1 MLKFRREFGEARL
14 YSPPDFKLE
23 TQIVEYR
30 FDPLTGVRSRIN
42 VKRALRPIQ
51 VEAGIDMAEFI
62 ERTRANCPFCPENI
76 ERSTPL
82 FTEDVWRNGRI
93 RNGCYVFPN
102 RYPFAEYHAVATITS
117 KHFLEL
123 DEFTPEMIAENM
135 LACIRYA
142 SIVNERHLDV
152 KYPLWLW
159 NHLPSAAASI
169 IHPHTQIIVDRKP
182 TIQQK
187 LLLDR
192 SRRYFNRTGRCYW
205 TDLIEAERDGDRW
218 IGEGK
223 YVAVIACFA
232 PQANREVQI
241 IFKDAC
247 SLPDIGRNEVG
258 ELAYFLSLILRFYRM
273 NGVNSF
279 NVSTFSAGIG
289 ESLKYYRLNV
299 KIASRPYFRP
309 YYTAY
314 GGVLEI
320 WHGECVSEI
329 LPEDI
334 AHNLRKYLANPTSQT
349 PTHTLKPNSSQ
360 SSINPRIAPN
370 I

>member
-1 MLKFRREFGEARL
+1 MVEFRREFGEARL
-14 YSPPDFKLE
+14 YAPPDFRLE
-23 TQIVEYR
+23 TQTVEYR
-30 FDPLTGVRSRIN
+30 FDPLTGIRSRIN

-51 VEAGIDMAEFI
+51 MEVDADVAGFI
-62 ERTRANCPFCPENI
+62 EKTRANCPFCPENI
-76 ERSTPL
+76 ERNTPL
-82 FTEDVWRNGRI
+82 FLEDVWRGGRI
-93 RNGCYVFPN
+93 KNECYVFPN
-102 RYPFAEYHAVATITS
+102 RYPFAEHHAVATITS
-117 KHFLEL
+117 KHFLDL

-135 LACIRYA
+135 LACIRYVI
-142 SIVNERHLDV
+142 IVNEKYSEA

-192 SRRYFNRTGRCYW
+192 SRRYFSRTGKCYW
-205 TDLIEAERDGDRW
+205 TDLIEAEKDGDRW

-223 YVAVIACFA
+223 YIAVIASFA
-232 PQANREVQI
+232 PQANREIQL
-241 IFKDAC
+241 IFKDAF
-247 SLPDIGRNEVG
+247 SLSDIGRREVG
-258 ELAYFLSLILRFYRM
+258 ELADFLSLILRFYRI

-279 NVSTFSAGIG
+279 NISTFSAGIG
-289 ESLKYYRLNV
+289 ENPKYYRLNV
-299 KIASRPYFRP
+299 RIASRPYFRP

-320 WHGECVSEI
+320 WHGECVSET

-334 AHNLRKYLANPTSQT
+334 ARKLKKYLKIKT
-349 PTHTLKPNSSQ
+349 
-360 SSINPRIAPN
+360 
-370 I
+370 

>member
-1 MLKFRREFGEARL
+1 MVKFRREFGEARL
-14 YSPPDFKLE
+14 YAPPDFRLE
-23 TQIVEYR
+23 TQTVEYR
-30 FDPLTGVRSRIN
+30 FDPLTGIRSRIN
-42 VKRALRPIQ
+42 VKRALRPMQ
-51 VEAGIDMAEFI
+51 VEIDADIIEFI
-62 ERTRANCPFCPENI
+62 EKTRANCPFCPENI
-76 ERSTPL
+76 ERNTPIFL
-82 FTEDVWRNGRI
+82 EDVWRDGRI
-93 RNGCYVFPN
+93 KNGCYVFPN
-102 RYPFAEYHAVATITS
+102 RYPFAEHHAVATITS

-135 LACIRYA
+135 LACIRYT
-142 SIVNERHLDV
+142 IMVNEKYGEV

-192 SRRYFNRTGRCYW
+192 SRRYFSRTGKCYW
-205 TDLIEAERDGDRW
+205 TDLIEAEREGDRW
-218 IGEGK
+218 IWEGK
-223 YVAVIACFA
+223 YIAVIASFA
-232 PQANREVQI
+232 PQANREIQL

-247 SLPDIGRNEVG
+247 SLSDIGKKEVE
-258 ELAYFLSLILRFYRM
+258 ELADFLSLILRFYRI

-279 NVSTFSAGIG
+279 NASTFSAGIG
-289 ESLKYYRLNV
+289 ENPKYYRLNV
-299 KIASRPYFRP
+299 RIASRPYFRP

-320 WHGECVSEI
+320 WHGECVSET

-334 AHNLRKYLANPTSQT
+334 AQKLKKYLN
-349 PTHTLKPNSSQ
+349 TLKPYK
-360 SSINPRIAPN
+360 PRF
-370 I
+370 